1 MKGVWAVL
9 RGCMANKDGGF
20 IDSQLPKVGSA
31 PVTNTAATSYC
42 QRYDEKDLISS
53 LYF

>member
-9 RGCMANKDGGF
+9 HGCMANKDGGF
-20 IDSQLPKVGSA
+20 IDSQIPKLGLA
-31 PVTNTAATSYC
+31 PAMSTAATSYC
-42 QRYDEKDLISS
+42 QRYDEKDLILS